1 MTGDFRNAGP
11 ERDRVIARNFQRL
24 RGNITMDELAMR
36 MRQVGHKWSRT
47 TVYSVEHN
55 ERRLQASEA
64 YDFLNVIGR
73 DPDKD
78 LPLLYELQPTVL
90 ELAEYKLMQYRI
102 QFHEAWRKLLKAK
115 EMYRDILSY
124 EETHGHITSE
134 QAAKS
139 LSMEQEREEHEKIA
153 FLNNERMGF
162 APEECYL
169 RDFPVPPQEKSNTA
183 DETQSC

>member
-102 QFHEAWRKLLKAK
+102 QFHEA
-115 EMYRDILSY
+115 
-124 EETHGHITSE
+124 
-134 QAAKS
+134 
-139 LSMEQEREEHEKIA
+139 
-153 FLNNERMGF
+153 
-162 APEECYL
+162 
-169 RDFPVPPQEKSNTA
+169 
-183 DETQSC
+183 